1 MEAIMS
7 VSVRIGVFCVLSAF
21 ALCGI
26 SAAQTVPV
34 KVDFSKSA
42 GAIKPLHGINNSPV
56 RLNEEMREMR
66 EAGIPYSR
74 LHDSVGRYGGAHFVD
89 ISNVFPNFDADP
101 SDPASYDFAFTDAY
115 LRSLNRSGVKIF
127 YRLGNTIEGYYH
139 IKEYNTQPPADYE
152 KWAKICEGIIR
163 HYNEGWANGFKYG
176 IEYWEIWN
184 EPDNR
189 SMWSGT
195 SREYYELYRV
205 AANYLKKRFP
215 NIKIG
220 GFASCGFYYKTRPNP
235 KESYKYYME
244 FAEGFF
250 DYISSD
256 ETRAPLDFFSWHLY
270 TDSPEEIVAHSE
282 CARKLMDGHGFK
294 GAESIFNEW
303 NLPTSLTASESRN
316 RKNEIGASFVA
327 AAFCAMQNSTIDKA
341 MYYDALPTRSYCGL
355 YTFPEQNFTKTYFSF
370 KAFNELNKLGT
381 AVACESPKD
390 SGVYVC
396 AAKSEDGSRGA
407 VMIANYSGNRKLVK
421 LECAGKAESCFITDA
436 DYTYTELNYRFRNSN
451 IALAGNSVALIKF
464 DLNKK

>member
-1 MEAIMS
+1 
-7 VSVRIGVFCVLSAF
+7 
-21 ALCGI
+21 
-26 SAAQTVPV
+26 
-34 KVDFSKSA
+34 
-42 GAIKPLHGINNSPV
+42 
-56 RLNEEMREMR
+56 
-66 EAGIPYSR
+66 
-74 LHDSVGRYGGAHFVD
+74 
-89 ISNVFPNFDADP
+89 
-101 SDPASYDFAFTDAY
+101 
-115 LRSLNRSGVKIF
+115 
-127 YRLGNTIEGYYH
+127 
-139 IKEYNTQPPADYE
+139 
-152 KWAKICEGIIR
+152 
-163 HYNEGWANGFKYG
+163 
-176 IEYWEIWN
+176 
-184 EPDNR
+184 
-189 SMWSGT
+189 
-195 SREYYELYRV
+195 
-205 AANYLKKRFP
+205 
-215 NIKIG
+215 
-220 GFASCGFYYKTRPNP
+220 
-235 KESYKYYME
+235 ME

-355 YTFPEQNFTKTYFSF
+355 YTFPEQNLTKTYFSF

>member
-139 IKEYNTQPPADYE
+139 IKEYNTPPPADYE

-355 YTFPEQNFTKTYFSF
+355 YTFPEQNLTKTYFSF